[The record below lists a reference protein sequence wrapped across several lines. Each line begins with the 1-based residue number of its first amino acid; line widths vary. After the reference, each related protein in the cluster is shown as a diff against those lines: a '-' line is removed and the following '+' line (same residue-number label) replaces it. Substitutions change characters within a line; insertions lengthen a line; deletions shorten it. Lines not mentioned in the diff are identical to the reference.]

1 MVTKIGIRQLVEF
14 VLRQGDL
21 NEVKNSQN
29 TALNGANIHRQLQST
44 RGDDYESEVYLKQT
58 VTMNDT
64 DYVISG
70 RADGVQLNDDGALI
84 EEIKT
89 SDQSF
94 DDLTPNTQTLYWGQ
108 VQVYGYL
115 LLQEHP
121 ELERVTLQL
130 TYFQVST
137 EKITKTQKIMHR
149 AELDA
154 FFHSL
159 ITEYEYWLTL
169 RAELRQKRNASI
181 QELPFP
187 FPAFRTGQ
195 RELAAAVYKAI
206 RLQKRLFVEAHT
218 FSSGPR

>member
-1 MVTKIGIRQLVEF
+1 MATKIGIRQLVEF

-44 RGDDYESEVYLKQT
+44 RGEDYESEVYLKQT

-64 DYVISG
+64 EYVISG

-154 FFHSL
+154 FFHNL

-169 RAELRQKRNASI
+169 RADLRQKRNASI
-181 QELPFP
+181 N
-187 FPAFRTGQ
+187 G
-195 RELAAAVYKAI
+195 
-206 RLQKRLFVEAHT
+206 KRKINRNE
-218 FSSGPR
+218 RKKE